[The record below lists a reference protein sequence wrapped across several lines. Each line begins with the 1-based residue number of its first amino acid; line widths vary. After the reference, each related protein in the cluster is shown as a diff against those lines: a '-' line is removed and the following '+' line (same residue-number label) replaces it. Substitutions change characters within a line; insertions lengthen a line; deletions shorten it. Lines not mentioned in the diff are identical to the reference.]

1 MMDYIIRDMPAEER
15 YLLNDF
21 FMKQFISLKVLKKA
35 SVENI
40 RWLFL
45 CLEEVLI
52 LIFYKEVSG

>member
-1 MMDYIIRDMPAEER
+1 MDYIIRDMPAEER